1 MYIYI
6 YIMGVGCLQLS
17 HQSGCWVY
25 ILGTQKRQIFLLDEA
40 HSPWLSNFHAT
51 LLPKQLGISIFR
63 GHLRI
68 LCPVMFVGL

>member
-1 MYIYI
+1 
-6 YIMGVGCLQLS
+6 MGVGCLQLS